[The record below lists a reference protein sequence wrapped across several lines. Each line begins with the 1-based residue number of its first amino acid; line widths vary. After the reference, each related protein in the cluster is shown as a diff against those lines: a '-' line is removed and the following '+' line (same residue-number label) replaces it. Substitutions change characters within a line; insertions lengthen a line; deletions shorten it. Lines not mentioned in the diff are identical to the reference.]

1 MLLRLLRLIRC
12 RGSVHCECLSSLG
25 AWVSLL
31 NYADHCLGVSSATT
45 DGSSDVLCS
54 VYIAQRNDCKASTK
68 LPLCSRSLLSAVFV
82 SSSNSA
88 AMISTSSLFTL
99 IAASFLSL
107 RKKSLTESAT
117 DGLQTLDAA

>member
-1 MLLRLLRLIRC
+1 
-12 RGSVHCECLSSLG
+12 VHCECLG
-25 AWVSLL
+25 TFDDWVLL
-31 NYADHCLGVSSATT
+31 ANYADHCLGVSSATT
-45 DGSSDVLCS
+45 DGSSDVLCT
-54 VYIAQRNDCKASTK
+54 VCIAQRNDCKASTK

-107 RKKSLTESAT
+107 QKKS
-117 DGLQTLDAA
+117 